1 MLNSNHTPHLSDGL
15 LNGYGHLRLLLEM
28 TRAILHRP
36 ELTDG
41 NPQKRDRNPDPG
53 KPLIETLIGESLS
66 DDHRTLTVPL

>member
-1 MLNSNHTPHLSDGL
+1 MWVSVSRFQL
-15 LNGYGHLRLLLEM
+15 M

-53 KPLIETLIGESLS
+53 KPLIETLIVY
-66 DDHRTLTVPL
+66 TPLGAAGVQ

>member
-1 MLNSNHTPHLSDGL
+1 
-15 LNGYGHLRLLLEM
+15 M

-53 KPLIETLIGESLS
+53 KPLIETLIVY
-66 DDHRTLTVPL
+66 TPLGAAGVQ